1 MADLQTDFS
10 AFLLGGVNSGSGKT
24 TISLALMRAFRRR
37 GWKVAPFKCG
47 PDYIDP
53 TFHRCATG
61 GESVNLECRMMGAE
75 AVRQSFARR
84 AADSRVAVVEG
95 VMGLFDGVSADSL
108 SGSSAEIA
116 LTLGIPV
123 VLVVNARG
131 MAGSIAPLVAGFAHW
146 KKDLKIIGVIAD
158 NAGGA
163 NHVRLLEES
172 LKNHGLPPLLGALPR
187 NPEWTLP
194 ERHLGLVPE
203 LENGRLDAWFDQLG
217 EAAEKFFHLDLLLD
231 LASMQRP
238 LALSRTAE
246 KKTARLA
253 IARDPAFHFYYHDNL
268 RMLEEKGIELVEF
281 SPLNDSA
288 LPANIQGIYLGG
300 GFPEQFARQLSEN
313 QAMRSAIGAFA
324 KRGGILYAECG
335 GYMYLMRS
343 ITDFEGRCWDMCGV
357 VPSDAVMCPKLKSL
371 GYRSVRLKSDCILG
385 RTGAILKGHEFHY
398 SEAAPTENPLWEA
411 WNSRGER
418 VPSGD
423 GFCAGNV
430 CGSYIHLHWAST
442 PQAVES
448 FTGAL
453 KKCMQ

>member
-1 MADLQTDFS
+1 
-10 AFLLGGVNSGSGKT
+10 
-24 TISLALMRAFRRR
+24 
-37 GWKVAPFKCG
+37 
-47 PDYIDP
+47 
-53 TFHRCATG
+53 
-61 GESVNLECRMMGAE
+61 
-75 AVRQSFARR
+75 
-84 AADSRVAVVEG
+84 
-95 VMGLFDGVSADSL
+95 
-108 SGSSAEIA
+108 
-116 LTLGIPV
+116 
-123 VLVVNARG
+123 
-131 MAGSIAPLVAGFAHW
+131 
-146 KKDLKIIGVIAD
+146 
-158 NAGGA
+158 
-163 NHVRLLEES
+163 
-172 LKNHGLPPLLGALPR
+172 
-187 NPEWTLP
+187 
-194 ERHLGLVPE
+194 
-203 LENGRLDAWFDQLG
+203 
-217 EAAEKFFHLDLLLD
+217 
-231 LASMQRP
+231 
-238 LALSRTAE
+238 
-246 KKTARLA
+246 
-253 IARDPAFHFYYHDNL
+253 
-268 RMLEEKGIELVEF
+268 MLEEKGIELVEF

-423 GFCAGNV
+423 GFCAGTV